1 MSLVKKVGIG
11 LGIGVA
17 VIGLGYFGYKK
28 IRGKE
33 EEVIED
39 NKKEDKDNIQKYY
52 DDLLDKCK
60 LTEEEVQ
67 ELSDNYFNKKK

>member
-28 IRGKE
+28 IRGKKE
-33 EEVIED
+33 DVVED
-39 NKKEDKDNIQKYY
+39 NKKEAR
-52 DDLLDKCK
+52 
-60 LTEEEVQ
+60 
-67 ELSDNYFNKKK
+67 